1 MNYESYVRIGSKIR
15 PEVTFVVARMSFGR
29 RTDLIRRIRELTLK
43 ADFLEAGETVKD
55 KLDLALLVA
64 DVDRV
69 YVTWGLQELLG
80 LEVDG
85 TSATPELL
93 ASAGPEELFRE
104 AAAIVKAECGLS
116 EQERKN

>member
-1 MNYESYVRIGSKIR
+1 MNYESYTRINSQVR

-29 RTDLIRRIRELTLK
+29 RMELIRRIRDLTVK
-43 ADFLEAGETVKD
+43 AEFLEAGETPTE
-55 KLDLALLVA
+55 KLDLALLSA

-69 YVTWGLQELLG
+69 YVIWGLQQLIG

-85 TSATPELL
+85 AAATPELL